1 MPHLSD
7 SEPATSSSKSSA
19 KKTRKDSPSP
29 YLSAASRLTT
39 HDSPTCSSYFSAVNT
54 GINTRENAQLLIESS
69 VFENSGTKAIYSA
82 DSDVV
87 GYAVVNDVNLGG
99 SANTAAKGTLT
110 SVPYS
115 YSKLGSGSVKSSV
128 TSNAGQKLSF

>member
-1 MPHLSD
+1 MI
-7 SEPATSSSKSSA
+7 PA
-19 KKTRKDSPSP
+19 
-29 YLSAASRLTT
+29 Y
-39 HDSPTCSSYFSAVNT
+39 SSYFSAVNT
-54 GINTRENAQLLIESS
+54 GINTRMGAQLLVESS

-82 DSDVV
+82 DSDVI

-99 SANTAAKGTLT
+99 SENTASKGTLT

-128 TSNAGQKLSF
+128 TASAGQKLSF